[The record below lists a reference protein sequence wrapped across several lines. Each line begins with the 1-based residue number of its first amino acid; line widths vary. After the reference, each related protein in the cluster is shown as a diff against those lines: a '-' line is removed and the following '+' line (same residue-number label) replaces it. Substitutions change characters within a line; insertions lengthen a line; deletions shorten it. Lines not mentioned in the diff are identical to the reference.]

1 MLILSAVNQE
11 HVQTLT
17 SGCQIASKALLH
29 GIQRYYSPFAP
40 SYYLASPFFPSSDS
54 FARNKKVTEIDF
66 CLQVIVTQI
75 LTHAHDSISVCLIN
89 ITHHHDFTKFITL
102 TSQNGERYCHS
113 YVCKHKTVY

>member
-1 MLILSAVNQE
+1 ME
-11 HVQTLT
+11 
-17 SGCQIASKALLH
+17 SKGITALLH
-29 GIQRYYSPFAP
+29 RVIIYQALFS
-40 SYYLASPFFPSSDS
+40 SSDS